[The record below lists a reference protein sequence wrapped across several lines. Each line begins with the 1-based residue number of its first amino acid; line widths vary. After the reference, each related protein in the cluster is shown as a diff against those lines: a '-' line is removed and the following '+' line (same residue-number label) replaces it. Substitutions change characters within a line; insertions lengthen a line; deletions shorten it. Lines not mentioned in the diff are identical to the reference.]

1 MQQITGKL
9 PPGVTPVLGPDA
21 TGVGWVFTYALVDET
36 GAHDLAYLR
45 TLQDWYVRYALA
57 SVGGVAEVASIGGFV
72 KQYQVNIDPK
82 RMSSFGIS
90 IQDVM
95 EKIKRSNND
104 VEGRLLEFGG
114 REYMVRGRGYIKSV
128 ADIQKI
134 ALGTN
139 ERGTP
144 ILLRDVDDV
153 SLGPEIRRGIVE
165 LDGKGEVVGGIVVM
179 RFGENALDV
188 IDRVKEKIKEIE
200 PGLPKGVKI
209 VPTYDRSELIQLS
222 IKSLQKTLI
231 EEMVVVSLVI
241 VIFLLHFRSALVPI
255 FALPIAVI
263 ASFIPMYFLRITSNI
278 MSLGGIALAIG
289 VLVVASI
296 VMVENAYR

>member
-1 MQQITGKL
+1 M
-9 PPGVTPVLGPDA
+9 
-21 TGVGWVFTYALVDET
+21 
-36 GAHDLAYLR
+36 
-45 TLQDWYVRYALA
+45 
-57 SVGGVAEVASIGGFV
+57 
-72 KQYQVNIDPK
+72 
-82 RMSSFGIS
+82 
-90 IQDVM
+90 
-95 EKIKRSNND
+95 
-104 VEGRLLEFGG
+104 EGRLLEFGG

-144 ILLRDVDDV
+144 ILLRDVADV

-165 LDGKGEVVGGIVVM
+165 LDGRGEVVGGIAVM

-188 IDRVKEKIKEIE
+188 IDRVKEKSRRSN

-255 FALPIAVI
+255 FVLPIAVI
-263 ASFIPMYFLRITSNI
+263 ASFIPMYFSSYHLQYYVPWEG
-278 MSLGGIALAIG
+278 SLWP
-289 VLVVASI
+289 
-296 VMVENAYR
+296 